1 MLDKLRGMAVFVRVV
16 EAGSFRRAAE
26 RLELSASVVSH
37 HIAQLEHELGV
48 QLLYRSTRH
57 FALTDQGTCFYEA
70 CHNMVHAAEDALH
83 SLNGEQVAG
92 RLWVVVPTPFSVGPF
107 LQDVTEFC
115 KLYPDVELRLEFDDG
130 PRNLIQEGIDVA
142 IRIGEQKSSS
152 LVCRRLFFSQPKHY
166 AAPTYLARYGEIAT
180 LNDLRAARHVVLIG
194 TQARTLKGPAGQSE
208 LLEIQQH
215 ICVNSVIAL
224 YQLTLAGLGVA
235 ELPPLIGFADLAA
248 GRLVE
253 ILPDWQCE
261 EMSAYAVFPS
271 RAKLNS
277 LSRKFVDFLHERMTI
292 MQAKC
297 SPPSVNMES
306 DWHDSF
312 LKFSPPPP

>member
-1 MLDKLRGMAVFVRVV
+1 MIDKLRGMAVFVRVV

-26 RLELSASVVSH
+26 RLKLSASVVSH

-57 FALTDQGTCFYEA
+57 FALTDQGARFYEA
-70 CHNMVHAAEDALH
+70 CHNMVHAAEDALN
-83 SLNGEQVAG
+83 SLNGEQVSG
-92 RLWVVVPTPFSVGPF
+92 RLWVVAPTPFSVGPF

-115 KLYPDVELRLEFDDG
+115 KLYPEVELRLEFDDS

-180 LNDLRAARHVVLIG
+180 LDDLRTAQRVVFIG
-194 TQARTLKGPAGQSE
+194 TQTRTLKGPAGQSE

-224 YQLTLAGLGVA
+224 HQLTLAGLGVA
-235 ELPPLIGFADLAA
+235 EMPPQIVFADIVA

-253 ILPDWQCE
+253 VLPDWQCE
-261 EMSAYAVFPS
+261 EMSAYLVFPA
-271 RAKLNS
+271 RAKPNS
-277 LSRKFVDFLHERMTI
+277 LSRKFMDFLHERIAI
-292 MQAKC
+292 MQAKI
-297 SPPSVNMES
+297 SLPPVNM
-306 DWHDSF
+306 DGGLRDSF
-312 LKFSPPPP
+312 LKLSSPP